1 METLVQ
7 DYELQFIEALWL
19 SISAPNEELSKNC
32 VNIADD
38 ISQHLTVEQM
48 AAIKKTIQKTI
59 QLKNEGVLWNN

>member
-1 METLVQ
+1 MKTLVQ
-7 DYELQFIEALWL
+7 DYELQYIEALWL

-48 AAIKKTIQKTI
+48 LTIKKTIEKTI